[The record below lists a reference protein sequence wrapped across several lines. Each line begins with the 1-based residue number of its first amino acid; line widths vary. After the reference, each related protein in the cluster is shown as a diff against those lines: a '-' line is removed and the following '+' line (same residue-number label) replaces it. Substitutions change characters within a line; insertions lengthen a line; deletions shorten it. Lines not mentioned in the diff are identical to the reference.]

1 MTKTIY
7 EASVYSREVSYRNFH
22 GEEKTETLYFALDPL
37 QLMSAFAGYSP
48 KKVKSGN
55 PALNGKD
62 AEFSEEDMMIM
73 IRDLA
78 VKSAG
83 VPSKDGN
90 TWTPYENFDNDL
102 AGKAFLTKLVS
113 SDGDRKEFAE
123 KVILDPLR
131 AFVSYAEADDSNT
144 PADVQEFRTMLTG
157 MERLFVIPEKTPE
170 TLEERRARLA
180 AEMAALDEAGSVYP
194 AGPAK
199 GTEGDNG
206 INSPGNR
213 Q

>member
-1 MTKTIY
+1 MTNIVY
-7 EASVYSREVSYRNFH
+7 EAVVYSRTISYKNLK
-22 GEEKTETLYFALDPL
+22 GEEKTQTLYFALDPL
-37 QLMSAFAGYSP
+37 QLMSLFAGYTP

-55 PALNGKD
+55 PALAGRD
-62 AEFSEEDMMIM
+62 AEFSEEDLMQM

-78 VKSAG
+78 VKAAG
-83 VPSKDGN
+83 IPSLDGE
-90 TWTPYENFDNDL
+90 TWTPYENFDNDI
-102 AGKAFLTKLVS
+102 AGKAFITKLTS

-123 KVILDPLR
+123 KVILAPLR
-131 AFVSYAEADDSNT
+131 AFVEYAEADESNT
-144 PADVQEFRTMLTG
+144 PAEVKEFRDMLSK
-157 MERLFVIPEKTPE
+157 MENMFKIPPEKPE

-194 AGPAK
+194 SGPAK

-213 Q
+213 P